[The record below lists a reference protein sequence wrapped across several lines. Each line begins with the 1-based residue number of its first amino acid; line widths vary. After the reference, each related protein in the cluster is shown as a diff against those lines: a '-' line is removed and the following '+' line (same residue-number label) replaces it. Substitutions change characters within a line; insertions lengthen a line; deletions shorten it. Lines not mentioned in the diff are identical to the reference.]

1 MAWDSSNTQQPL
13 GGGYNPEITAYS
25 GGKLRTRR
33 GDPSNPTVFAKD
45 YLRPGLNTAQSYL
58 DQGVGFNPYRGNRV
72 AGFSGDQ
79 NSYFSGVRKS
89 LGETPGYMQTA
100 QGTVEDMAS
109 GGATNPYVK
118 DALNQQLDDIQ
129 NRVNAST
136 SGMGRYGS
144 GAHTSV
150 LTSELADA
158 ASRALNDNYF
168 GEQGLKL
175 NAAALAP
182 QMQSAEIARLREML
196 QSGSVQQAQEQ
207 DKINAARDL
216 FEEQQQ
222 APLQQLD
229 AYMRSIGQPGTGS
242 VMPQQVQQS
251 QPQASAAQRGL
262 GGALTG
268 ASIGGLFGQ
277 PLLGAAA
284 GGALGLFG

>member
-1 MAWDSSNTQQPL
+1 MAWNAQNATGAKSYMN
-13 GGGYNPEITAYS
+13 YS
-25 GGKLRTRR
+25 VRPDGSRVNHTGL
-33 GDPSNPTVFAKD
+33 DPSKPDVFAQT
-45 YLRPGLNTAQSYL
+45 YLRPGFDAAQSYFN
-58 DQGVGFNPYRGNRV
+58 QGIGGGVYDGQRV
-72 AGFSGDQ
+72 AGFTPQQ
-79 NSYFSGVRKS
+79 NSYFSGVNQS
-89 LGETPGYMQTA
+89 LGQTPGYMQNA
-100 QGTVEDMAS
+100 QNTVSDMAG
-109 GGATNPYVK
+109 GGATNPYFQNS
-118 DALNQQLDDIQ
+118 LNQQLDDIQ

-150 LTSELADA
+150 LTSELSDA

-182 QMQSAEIARLREML
+182 QMQNAEITRLRELL
-196 QSGSVQQAQEQ
+196 QSGSLQQSQRQ
-207 DKINAARDL
+207 DELNAARDL
-216 FEEQQQ
+216 FNEKEQ
-222 APLQQLD
+222 APWNQLSRYMSSLQ
-229 AYMRSIGQPGTGS
+229 GGGT
-242 VMPQQVQQS
+242 VMPQQQQQ

-268 ASIGGLFGQ
+268 ASIGGMFGQ